1 MNKSFHNKKKMKKP
15 VLIIVAGPNGSGK
28 TTITQQLLTHPWLK
42 DAVHINPDNIAQEK
56 FGGWNDKESFIKA
69 TNYAEKMRNECIKN
83 KQSLVFETVFSTQ
96 GNVEFVK
103 NAIENGFFIR
113 LFFIATKDPA
123 INASRIAF
131 RVSKGGHQVP
141 IEKIISR
148 YKKSVVNCQ
157 KIINLVDRS
166 YIYDNSIDNASP
178 KLIFRVENIGKK
190 QTLKQYTELN
200 NWTQFVYDGLT
211 ITLLM
216 E

>member
-1 MNKSFHNKKKMKKP
+1 
-15 VLIIVAGPNGSGK
+15 
-28 TTITQQLLTHPWLK
+28 
-42 DAVHINPDNIAQEK
+42 
-56 FGGWNDKESFIKA
+56 
-69 TNYAEKMRNECIKN
+69 MRNECIKN